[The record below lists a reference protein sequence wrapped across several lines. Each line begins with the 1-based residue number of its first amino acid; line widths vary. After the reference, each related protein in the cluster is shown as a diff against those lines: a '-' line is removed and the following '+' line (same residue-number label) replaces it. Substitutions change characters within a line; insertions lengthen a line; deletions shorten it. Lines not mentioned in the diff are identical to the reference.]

1 MIVPAA
7 SLAKTLN
14 GFQRPFRTPLYPWLP
29 IFALS
34 AVGAVLATTAW
45 LNIWLAITFIGLLAL
60 SVLYAR
66 IAHARMAVGLSCEA
80 DGRAANANSTG
91 ELFLAVCRDKC
102 TVERINLFEH
112 RTMEG

>member
-14 GFQRPFRTPLYPWLP
+14 GVQRRFRTPRYLWLP

-34 AVGAVLATTAW
+34 AVGAVLAATAW
-45 LNIWLAITFIGLLAL
+45 LNIWLAITFIGLLTL
-60 SVLYAR
+60 SVLFVAS
-66 IAHARMAVGLSCEA
+66 A
-80 DGRAANANSTG
+80 TG
-91 ELFLAVCRDKC
+91 ESFLVVCRDKC

-112 RTMEG
+112 RTLEG